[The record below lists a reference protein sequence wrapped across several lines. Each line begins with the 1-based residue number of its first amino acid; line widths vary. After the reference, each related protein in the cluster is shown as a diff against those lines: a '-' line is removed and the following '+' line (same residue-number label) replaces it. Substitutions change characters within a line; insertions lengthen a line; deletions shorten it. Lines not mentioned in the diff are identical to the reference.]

1 MTWIVT
7 PLAPFTALVAGAFLA
22 SAPVAAQTYPS
33 QTVSV
38 VVPFPPGGGTDFI
51 ARLITDQLSQRFPQP
66 VIIDNRPGAATIIG
80 TEHVRHSAADG
91 HTILMATNSLVSNEV
106 MSPEASYDIDRD
118 FELVT
123 LLGVS
128 PNLMT
133 VGTQSPYTDLQSILD
148 AALAD
153 PEAVS
158 FVSYGPASAQVFSFF
173 EINRQMGAEL
183 VDIPYQGH
191 SNAFAAILSNEV
203 DILFPSITATLPGVQ
218 GGQLRP
224 IALASDVRSPLLPEV
239 PTFMELGITLE
250 AGTWYG
256 FLVPKGTPAEV
267 ISALHTEVAEVLA
280 MDEVREPLEAQGLL
294 IRAWDGERFGEMVAE
309 QRASWVAFRD
319 ASAE

>member
-1 MTWIVT
+1 MNWIAS
-7 PLAPFTALVAGAFLA
+7 PLAVIAAAM
-22 SAPVAAQTYPS
+22 VAAAPAAAQSYPTE
-33 QTVSV
+33 TVRLI
-38 VVPFPPGGGTDFI
+38 VPFPPGGGTDFI
-51 ARLITDQLSQRFPQP
+51 ARLITDQLGQRFPQP

-80 TEHVRHSAADG
+80 TEHVRHSAPDG

-106 MSPEASYDIDRD
+106 MSAEATYEIERD

-133 VGTQSPYTDLQSILD
+133 VGTQSPYTDLESILD
-148 AALAD
+148 TASAD
-153 PEAVS
+153 PSAVS

-173 EINRQMGAEL
+173 EINRQVGAEL

-191 SNAFAAILSNEV
+191 AGAFAAILSGEV

-239 PTFMELGITLE
+239 PTFQELGIDLE

-267 ISALHTEVAEVLA
+267 TARIHDEVVDILA
-280 MDEVREPLEAQGLL
+280 MDEVRAPLEAQGL
-294 IRAWDGERFGEMVAE
+294 IVRAWDGARFGEMIQQ
-309 QRASWVAFRD
+309 QRASWIAFSE
-319 ASAE
+319 ASN